1 MNIPKNLE
9 ISNIKEKMT
18 NLENEKNEMVETI
31 KKLQDKNQKNIDFE
45 KIISQDDELINEI
58 ASKQIEIDNLNE
70 KIQNLETSILSIQ
83 NRNDEN

>member
-31 KKLQDKNQKNIDFE
+31 KKL
-45 KIISQDDELINEI
+45 
-58 ASKQIEIDNLNE
+58 
-70 KIQNLETSILSIQ
+70 
-83 NRNDEN
+83 